1 MSFTGHQLKGLEGL
15 ADAAKSIMKDE
26 PIEEKK
32 LDPVGKADADIDN
45 DGDVDSSDEY
55 LKKRRAA
62 ISKAI
67 AKDKEEE
74 EKEEEEV
81 DEAIKAD
88 QAPYHPHKDDGEVA
102 DVEPSNQLDKDKDD
116 IEVKDGE
123 EEEAE
128 SKEVSEAK
136 IKENRA
142 MDAKLLKLVGKN
154 VVVTTPNDQLE
165 NELVKDG
172 KFYYVDGYD
181 FETFASRDVKSIAGK
196 KIRLKKDFYFDVMPE
211 QTIKEGK
218 FKEIEGMIGAGMTAK
233 EILKD
238 LKLKPEKQLIQFLK
252 KMGAK

>member
-67 AKDKEEE
+67 AKDKE
-74 EKEEEEV
+74 KEEEEV

-123 EEEAE
+123 EEESEEPEVKKE
-128 SKEVSEAK
+128 STE
-136 IKENRA
+136 
-142 MDAKLLKLVGKN
+142 
-154 VVVTTPNDQLE
+154 
-165 NELVKDG
+165 
-172 KFYYVDGYD
+172 
-181 FETFASRDVKSIAGK
+181 
-196 KIRLKKDFYFDVMPE
+196 
-211 QTIKEGK
+211 IKEGK
-218 FKEIEGMIGAGMTAK
+218 FKELEGMIGAGMTAK
-233 EILKD
+233 EIIKD